1 MSFDLMN
8 STTDTATQENP
19 NTGETIT
26 LDALTVGL
34 ILEGGILA
42 VVLGNLLVLL
52 SLRFQKRWLVTDV
65 LLLSL
70 STADFVDGSFPLQL
84 IIFMNYFIQQKWTA
98 FLCGL
103 YIIIVN
109 SLRFASAGTVTLIAV
124 DRAYMILRPLKYHT
138 KVTVSRIKKAVV
150 FIWLNAV
157 FLACLP
163 FMGVGN
169 SGYEEGKCF
178 YHLTDMGKT
187 YAVLILSASFLLL
200 AIALVCCIAIKSSS
214 SMFIRRQTEMDNKNK
229 CAGNRNHRGSTCDI
243 LEYDRGRERRK
254 SNPSG
259 VREIRRLSQMMA
271 LVVFVYCLSWL
282 PILVS
287 LHCAELSSEILSKF
301 S

>member
-1 MSFDLMN
+1 MAPSLTMSFDLMN
-8 STTDTATQENP
+8 STRNTATQESP
-19 NTGETIT
+19 RTGATT
-26 LDALTVGL
+26 ALSALTVGL

-52 SLRFQKRWLVTDV
+52 SLRFQKQWLVTDV

-109 SLRFASAGTVTLIAV
+109 SLRFASAGTVTLMAV
-124 DRAYMILRPLKYHT
+124 ERAFMILRPLKYHT

-150 FIWLNAV
+150 VIWLNAV

-163 FMGVGN
+163 LIGVGN

-187 YAVLILSASFLLL
+187 YAVLILSVSFLLL
-200 AIALVCCIAIKSSS
+200 AMALVCCIAIKSSS

-229 CAGNRNHRGSTCDI
+229 CAGNRTHRGSTCDM
-243 LEYDRGRERRK
+243 LECERGRERRK

-259 VREIRRLSQMMA
+259 VREIRRLSHMMA

-287 LHCAELSSEILSKF
+287 LYCAELL
-301 S
+301 